1 MISVLFISLAICLMM
16 GIPVAFSIG
25 ISTMLFL
32 FSGGD
37 IGMVIMTQKVIDGI
51 NSFPL
56 MALPLFVLSGGL
68 MGFGSTPRIMN
79 LANMFLGKKRWG
91 LGSAGIVGCAVFG
104 TISGSG
110 VATASAIGGV
120 IAPEMVRHGYPK
132 GFTASLIAGAGTM
145 GAVIPPSIS
154 FVVYSQVTG
163 TSIADMFAAGIIPGC
178 LCCFLLTILNRY
190 LVIRKDIC
198 KDLVPHKY
206 TAEERKAIYRDA
218 VLPLLTP
225 VIILGGVFSGLLT
238 PTEAAAAAV
247 IYATI
252 LSVFVYKELD
262 SVHKFVKVC
271 GESAVTSAVIL
282 LIMGFAGAFAWGLT
296 TQNIANIFAEWVLS
310 ISSQKMIVYTTI
322 LVILLIMGTFM
333 ECLAIILLTT
343 PIFLPILVSLGV
355 DPISYGVV
363 LNMSTC
369 VGAVSPPLAVTLFTA
384 CRVVKI
390 SVEETFPYVLYVLGV
405 MTIAT
410 ALVMIWP
417 QLATFLPSVLL

>member
-1 MISVLFISLAICLMM
+1 MISVLFISLTVSLMM
-16 GIPVAFSIG
+16 GIPVAFAIG

-32 FSGGD
+32 LSGGD
-37 IGMVIMTQKVIDGI
+37 IAMVIMAQKVVDGI

-79 LANMFLGKKRWG
+79 LANMLLGKRRWG

-120 IAPEMVRHGYPK
+120 IAPEMIRQGYPK
-132 GFTASLIAGAGTM
+132 GFTASIIAGAGTM

-154 FVVYSQVTG
+154 FVVYSQVAG
-163 TSIADMFAAGIIPGC
+163 TSIANMFAAGIVPGC
-178 LCCFLLTILNRY
+178 LCCFFLTLLNRY
-190 LVIRKDIC
+190 LVVRKGIC
-198 KDLVPHKY
+198 QDLVPHKY
-206 TAEERKAIYRDA
+206 TAEEKRDIIKDAI
-218 VLPLLTP
+218 LPLLTP
-225 VIILGGVFSGLLT
+225 VIILGGVFSGFMT
-238 PTEAAAAAV
+238 PTEAAAVAV
-247 IYATI
+247 VYATI
-252 LSVFVYKELD
+252 LSVCVYKELD
-262 SVHKFVKVC
+262 SFHKFFRVC

-282 LIMGFAGAFAWGLT
+282 LIMGFATAFAWGLT
-296 TQNIANIFAEWVLS
+296 TENIAHIFADWVLS
-310 ISSQKMIVYTTI
+310 ISNHQLVVYSCI
-322 LVILLIMGTFM
+322 LLILLIMGTFM

-343 PIFLPILVSLGV
+343 PIFLPILASLGV
-355 DPISYGVV
+355 DPVSYGVV

-390 SVEETFPYVLYVLGV
+390 GMEDTFPYVLYVLGV
-405 MTIAT
+405 MTFAT
-410 ALVMIWP
+410 ILVMIWP
-417 QLATFLPSVLL
+417 PLATFLPSVLL